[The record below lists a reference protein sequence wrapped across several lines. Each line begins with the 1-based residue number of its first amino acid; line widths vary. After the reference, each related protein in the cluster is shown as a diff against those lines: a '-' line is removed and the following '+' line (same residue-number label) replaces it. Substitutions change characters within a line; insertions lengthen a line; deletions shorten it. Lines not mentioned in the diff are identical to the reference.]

1 MENEIID
8 AHIHFGANDEESGCY
23 WSKEFTL
30 SLAYIAMLLVSK
42 FIFKKVTVKN
52 IRKHMLGVIDGSEY
66 VKKSVILALDQ
77 VFDEQGNAN
86 LKKWTHLYVPNR
98 YVINLAEE
106 YPRVLFGASV
116 HPYRKDWRDELA
128 YCLKNKAVLCKWLPS
143 SQMIDPANPKCIPF
157 YKKLAEHNLPLLC
170 HSGPE
175 HAIPTY
181 DPKAKEFD
189 NPELLRPALEEG
201 ATVIIAHCALPYL
214 GPLDKDYKKEFAGLF
229 ADAKKHG
236 WKLYADLSAI
246 CTPLRAPYM
255 ERIKKVVPNERLIFG
270 SDYPIPLSEISYN
283 KSPNLLAWFRYMKRV
298 LFEKNPLDKNYLLIK
313 EMGFDESIFTNAA
326 RLFTEINYPVS

>member
-1 MENEIID
+1 MSEEIID
-8 AHIHFGANDEESGCY
+8 IHIHFGAKDEESGCY
-23 WSKEFTL
+23 WSKEFTT

-42 FIFKKVTVKN
+42 FIFRKVNIAN
-52 IRKHMLGVIDGSEY
+52 IRKHLLGVINGSEY

-77 VFDEQGNAN
+77 VYDKQGNSD
-86 LKKWTHLYVPNR
+86 LKKWTHLYVPNK
-98 YVINLAEE
+98 YVFGLAEE

-116 HPYRKDWRDELA
+116 HPYRKDWRDELE
-128 YCLKNKAVLCKWLPS
+128 YCLANKAVLCKWVPS

-157 YKKLAEHNLPLLC
+157 YKKLAEHDLPLLC
-170 HSGPE
+170 HTGPE
-175 HAIPTY
+175 NAIPTH
-181 DPKAKEFD
+181 DPKSKKFD
-189 NPELLRPALEEG
+189 NPDLLRPALKEG
-201 ATVIIAHCALPYL
+201 ATVIAAHCALPYF

-229 ADAKKHG
+229 EDAAKYG

-246 CTPLRAPYM
+246 CTPLRAPYI
-255 ERIKKVVPNERLIFG
+255 ERIKKVVPYERLIFG

-283 KSPNLLAWFRYMKRV
+283 KSPNFFSWLRYIKRV

-326 RLFTEINYPVS
+326 RLFAKIKYSA